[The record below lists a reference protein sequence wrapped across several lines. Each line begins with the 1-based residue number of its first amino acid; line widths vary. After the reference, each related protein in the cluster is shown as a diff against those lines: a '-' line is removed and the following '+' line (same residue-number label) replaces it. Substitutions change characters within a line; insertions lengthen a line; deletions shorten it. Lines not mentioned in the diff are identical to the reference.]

1 MFSFSSSL
9 STCCVTYICSFFR
22 ASQLKETD
30 LDSFLEIDDDMI
42 DSIEL
47 EMKMRLAELQK
58 RYREKQRQLA
68 KLTPKK
74 LKDIKDTENKIKEE
88 TKQKTR

>member
-1 MFSFSSSL
+1 MFISKFK
-9 STCCVTYICSFFR
+9 CRVFPICSFFL

-30 LDSFLEIDDDMI
+30 LDSFLELDDEVI

-58 RYREKQRQLA
+58 QYKEKQKQLA

-74 LKDIKDTENKIKEE
+74 LKDSEKSAKEDVRE
-88 TKQKTR
+88 KTR